1 MGKFIVFEGI
11 DGSGKSTQ
19 LMRIKQRFGR
29 KGIKVKTTCEPS
41 DGPVGR
47 LIRTMLSGDVSVD
60 QRTLAALFAA
70 DRTDHLLNAENG
82 VKALVDAG
90 ETVLCDRYYFSSYA
104 YHAQY
109 MDMEQVIGVNA
120 QNASILKPWVTF
132 FIDVDPALSLER
144 IRQSRT
150 QLDIYE
156 KIEILERVR
165 ELYLKAFDRFRDEE
179 KVIIVDGNG
188 SLEQVEERIWT
199 HICRLIPGVDGE

>member
-19 LMRIKQRFGR
+19 LMRIKQRFLQN
-29 KGIKVKTTCEPS
+29 GIKVETTCEPS

-47 LIRTMLSGDVSVD
+47 LIRKMLSGDLPVD

-90 ETVLCDRYYFSSYA
+90 KTVLCDRYYFSSYA
-104 YHAQY
+104 YHAQF

-132 FIDVDPALSLER
+132 FIDVDPELSLER

-165 ELYLKAFDRFRDEE
+165 SLYFEAFERFKDDER
-179 KVIIVDGNG
+179 VIFVDGNG
-188 SLEQVEERIWT
+188 SLAQVEERIWA
-199 HICRLIPGVDGE
+199 HVCRLMPEACGE